1 MIQIINADVIAGLKS
16 LPEKSVHCVITSP
29 PYWGVRDYGVE
40 GQIGL
45 EKTPEEYLEKM
56 VQVFREVKRVLRD
69 DGTAWVNMG
78 DNYATGGYEPHDKG
92 AALNGN
98 DCPAGWAASSRGQ
111 GAMKIAGVGGLKQKD
126 LVGMPWRLAFAL
138 QADGW
143 YLRSDI
149 IWSKPNP
156 MPESIT
162 DRPTKSHEYVFL
174 LTKKARYFYEK
185 VFGPCVKVCGSR
197 YLWGLFPLCDPSPH
211 YGKEKI
217 GPCENRP
224 ALRAIIPEQI
234 SRALCIACEHQ

>member
-1 MIQIINADVIAGLKS
+1 MSEIKILNMDVIDGLRS

-29 PYWGVRDYGVE
+29 PYWGLRDYGIE

-45 EKTPEEYLEKM
+45 ERTPEEYLEKM

-69 DGTAWVNMG
+69 NGTAWVNMG

-92 AALNGN
+92 AALNGY
-98 DCPAGWAASSRGQ
+98 DCPAGWAAASRGQ

-174 LTKKARYFYEK
+174 LTKKARYFYDADAVREAHK
-185 VFGPCVKVCGSR
+185 PESLNR
-197 YLWGLFPLCDPSPH
+197 YEYGLHAQYAKKEQYGGTKDNQFCDT
-211 YGKEKI
+211 E
-217 GPCENRP
+217 R
-224 ALRAIIPEQI
+224 
-234 SRALCIACEHQ
+234 